1 MAALLLAAKTGAP
14 AIPVQEKR
22 LYRDVQV
29 LTAIDPPRN
38 YRHTDALDRAAD
50 YIFKEFRQCGC
61 RVEFQEFQAR
71 GDGYRNVIASF
82 AVDKRVR
89 LVIGAHYDVCGDQPG
104 ADDNASG
111 AAAILELAR
120 LLEELR
126 PNLKYRVDLVAYT
139 LEEPPFFR
147 TGFMGSAVHARS
159 LTREKVKVK
168 LMVSLDMIGFFAGK
182 NVTAVVGRAEQKGIV
197 RRVKKLMTTAAGI
210 EVIPVIAPP
219 SRRGIDFSDHL
230 NYWNQ
235 DFPAVMVTN
244 YFTSHNPNYHSPR
257 DTIDTLDF
265 RKLAEVVTGIYRLVT
280 NLE

>member
-1 MAALLLAAKTGAP
+1 MAALLLPAKTGTP

-22 LYRDVQV
+22 LYRDVQA

-50 YIFKEFRQCGC
+50 YIFKEFRKCGC

-111 AAAILELAR
+111 VAAILELAR
-120 LLEELR
+120 LLEALR
-126 PNLKYRVDLVAYT
+126 PTLKYRVDLVAYT

-159 LTREKVKVK
+159 LAQEKIKVK

-182 NVTAVVGRAEQKGIV
+182 NATAVVGRPEQKGIV
-197 RRVKKLMTTAAGI
+197 RRVKKLMATAPGI
-210 EVIPVIAPP
+210 EVTPVIGPP

-230 NYWNQ
+230 NYWNH
-235 DFPAVMVTN
+235 DFPAVMITN
-244 YFTSHNPNYHSPR
+244 YFTAPHPNYHSPA

-265 RKLAEVVTGIYRLVT
+265 RKLAKVVNAIYRLVT